1 MVEKAAPNHST
12 CQPPHATI
20 IKIQVVVRRVP
31 SIDAIVRR
39 QSHPKDF
46 TLGTSRHP
54 TRATLLAMSSTVA
67 ISGSLQKLSLA
78 IAVPALMDQVDP
90 ILQFD
95 EDAASSWRGG
105 QPALPGA
112 QAPIDRGM
120 MHVVVDTSDR
130 AQVSSSAEHWT
141 SD

>member
-1 MVEKAAPNHST
+1 MCSDLWIA
-12 CQPPHATI
+12 
-20 IKIQVVVRRVP
+20 VVHV
-31 SIDAIVRR
+31 DGFLHGGR

-130 AQVSSSAEHWT
+130 AQVARSKF
-141 SD
+141 

>member
-1 MVEKAAPNHST
+1 MCSDLWIA
-12 CQPPHATI
+12 
-20 IKIQVVVRRVP
+20 VVHV
-31 SIDAIVRR
+31 DGFLHGGR

-105 QPALPGA
+105 QPALPGELISRTLDFRLKVA
-112 QAPIDRGM
+112 KKPGNLVAKYCQKQR
-120 MHVVVDTSDR
+120 
-130 AQVSSSAEHWT
+130 W
-141 SD
+141 